1 MDKYLKYDILAIIAL
16 PITLHMYT
24 KLSISGYFRW
34 ILSLK
39 LHQDRYVWARFVQMW
54 WQPADVQCTWVW
66 RESAY
71 WHPLQICPHSSD
83 FYCKFLFTWYLHHLF
98 MLHIGIA
105 NKLSAITI
113 FLFQIFVV
121 ERHNSSRQQ
130 STYFNCFKIYLRL
143 VAYNMSKF
151 KSTNCT

>member
-1 MDKYLKYDILAIIAL
+1 MYEQDLSRCDDSRLTFSVPESGERVPTDILFKSVLIPVIFIVSFFSLDICII
-16 PITLHMYT
+16 
-24 KLSISGYFRW
+24 
-34 ILSLK
+34 
-39 LHQDRYVWARFVQMW
+39 
-54 WQPADVQCTWVW
+54 
-66 RESAY
+66 
-71 WHPLQICPHSSD
+71 
-83 FYCKFLFTWYLHHLF
+83 
-98 MLHIGIA
+98 IGIA
-105 NKLSAITI
+105 NKLTAITI

>member
-1 MDKYLKYDILAIIAL
+1 MYEQDLSRCDDSRLMFSVPESGERVPTDILFKSVLIPVIFIVSFFA
-16 PITLHMYT
+16 
-24 KLSISGYFRW
+24 S
-34 ILSLK
+34 
-39 LHQDRYVWARFVQMW
+39 
-54 WQPADVQCTWVW
+54 
-66 RESAY
+66 
-71 WHPLQICPHSSD
+71 
-83 FYCKFLFTWYLHHLF
+83 F

-105 NKLSAITI
+105 NKLTAITI

-143 VAYNMSKF
+143 VAYNVSKF